1 MTGIP
6 VIVSRTA
13 NAFPAFCLDILLP
26 TSPLMIPQKEYAEPD
41 RKNAKRSII
50 KSEYRIRINTEI
62 KDMRIRDAIAWYLL
76 ILSAILPKR
85 IEMNTPPNA
94 DAVPRIPIKE
104 IGML

>member
-1 MTGIP
+1 
-6 VIVSRTA
+6 
-13 NAFPAFCLDILLP
+13 
-26 TSPLMIPQKEYAEPD
+26 
-41 RKNAKRSII
+41 
-50 KSEYRIRINTEI
+50 
-62 KDMRIRDAIAWYLL
+62 MRIRDAIAWYLL